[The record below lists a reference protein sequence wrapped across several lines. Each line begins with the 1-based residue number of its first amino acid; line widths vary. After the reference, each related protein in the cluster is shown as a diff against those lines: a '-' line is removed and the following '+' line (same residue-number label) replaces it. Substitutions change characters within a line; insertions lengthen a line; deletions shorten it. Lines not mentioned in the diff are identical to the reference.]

1 MYKETFTLEYL
12 QKVQKVLD
20 FAVNNDYSG
29 FYRSKYKEHGFELQA
44 IRSYEDF
51 QKIPLLSRSEILAT
65 PLKDRIF
72 VPRKDVVHY
81 AFSAGTT
88 DQNKPL
94 IMPHHAFT
102 YKTAKTPLRMF
113 SPERI
118 AKLGVDIIMVL
129 RHPLSSPFI
138 KQLTVPKKGIL
149 SVPGDIRNLPLSAK
163 LAKELGI
170 NCISTTPTV
179 LTFFLQ
185 ELEKVGF
192 DFNLIK
198 FVYMTGELC
207 SSQRLALI
215 KSKMPKAYIDINYT
229 VSELSIVGYR
239 CSHLAD
245 EPPNLFH
252 VHTAAF
258 LEILSE
264 SEEANQPGNIV
275 VTDTETPRAFPFIR
289 YRLGDI
295 GLIERQKCACG
306 EEIMLK
312 LGGRSRY
319 DFLRFHGVVLH
330 TQAIENSL
338 DAVRNF
344 LEPGFQMHVYEELIN
359 EKLTPRLVFKVVAKE
374 AASPFLLNLLKENV
388 SQNLFLTADKTLDY
402 FVENKIFAPLEV
414 ELIDAWPDGKAK
426 AKNII
431 SHLT

>member
-1 MYKETFTLEYL
+1 MDKEIFEAGYL
-12 QKVQKVLD
+12 QRVNEVLD
-20 FAVNNDYSG
+20 FAINSSYSD
-29 FYRSKYKEHGFELQA
+29 FYRRKYKELDSKSQA
-44 IRSYEDF
+44 IGSYEDF
-51 QKIPLLSRSEILAT
+51 QKIPLLTRSEILAT
-65 PLKDRIF
+65 PLRDRIF
-72 VPRKDVVHY
+72 LPRKDIVHY

-94 IMPHHAFT
+94 IMPHHVFT
-102 YKTAKTPLRMF
+102 YKTPKTPLRMF
-113 SPERI
+113 SPDKVS
-118 AKLGVDIIMVL
+118 KLGVDTIMIL

-138 KQLTVPKKGIL
+138 KQLSVPKKGIL

-163 LAKELGI
+163 LAKEIGI

-179 LTFFLQ
+179 LTFFIH
-185 ELEKVGF
+185 ELEKAGF

-215 KSKMPKAYIDINYT
+215 RSKMPKAYIDINYT

-239 CSHLAD
+239 CRHLAD
-245 EPPNLFH
+245 EPPNVFH
-252 VHTAAF
+252 IHTSAF

-264 SEEANQPGNIV
+264 DTAQPGNIV

-289 YRLGDI
+289 YCLGDI
-295 GLIERQKCACG
+295 GLIEKQNCPCG
-306 EEIMLK
+306 ENVVLK

-338 DAVRNF
+338 DAVRQF

-359 EKLTPRLVFKVVAKE
+359 EKLSPRLVLKVVAKE
-374 AASPFLLNLLKENV
+374 AASPFLLNLIKENV

-402 FVENKIFAPLEV
+402 FLDNKIFSSIEV
-414 ELIDAWPDGKAK
+414 ELVDKWPDDEVKAK
-426 AKNII
+426 SII